1 MSNIHF
7 VGFNQKHGQND
18 FSNWASWDVSI
29 GGRRNSDR
37 VRNHVR
43 LLSFEDMPREH
54 QFTWGKNGG
63 RDRVILDHDG
73 SLTGEAGTIWSF
85 RNRGRGTQQVTD
97 MAAPIWASRGN
108 NIPRWNDAVNSV
120 LQFNFTGDP

>member
-1 MSNIHF
+1 M
-7 VGFNQKHGQND
+7 
-18 FSNWASWDVSI
+18 
-29 GGRRNSDR
+29 NSY
-37 VRNHVR
+37 HVR
-43 LLSFEDMPREH
+43 IIIQRLSEHQSNLSIVIARINTTHSCNDGGNTQGEFISNSSIH